1 MADKKSNK
9 MLNIKRKRLKS
20 RLSANHPE
28 KTISKTTQ
36 NIPSVLDETSH
47 EDDFNENDVEEG
59 RQENSLCQLT
69 KKVLQYIKNK
79 KKLNININE
88 LVKDLGVK
96 KRRIYDITN
105 VLQGIGYIEKKGK
118 NEIIWI
124 KNQILNKK
132 SIKIKNNTI
141 KIYNQVNELN
151 KLMDQ
156 IKEEIVSISSNNA
169 FKKYGYITFDDLI
182 NLSKIENLN
191 LLIIKANKGTKVD
204 IMDKKNTKKTC
215 EEIFRQFQE
224 GKVELKQKNYKK
236 INLIKNEN
244 HIFFD
249 SNEPK
254 SIKVYRINK
263 GELNE
268 IIKDE
273 NKGMYFFINKEVNE
287 PIKKESIIMN
297 QNKEIEDDKQI
308 KINNNDSNLK
318 FSFISDN
325 EKEVKIN
332 NINNDIIKSLN
343 LQKNEKCSNDL
354 ENRVS
359 PSKDVKKF
367 SIYKFLEWNKDI
379 TYDKNKNDIKKKYC
393 GISSLFQKHKNN
405 F

>member
-20 RLSANHPE
+20 RLSVNHPE
-28 KTISKTTQ
+28 KAILKTPQ
-36 NIPSVLDETSH
+36 NIPSVPDETSH
-47 EDDFNENDVEEG
+47 EDDFIENDVEEG

-88 LVKDLGVK
+88 LVKDLEVK

-118 NEIIWI
+118 NEIIWT

-156 IKEEIVSISSNNA
+156 IKEEIVSISSNND
-169 FKKYGYITFDDLI
+169 FIKYGYITFDDLI
-182 NLSKIENLN
+182 NLSKVENLN

-204 IMDKKNTKKTC
+204 IMDKKSTKKTC

-249 SNEPK
+249 SNDPK
-254 SIKVYRINK
+254 SIKVHRINK
-263 GELNE
+263 GEFNE

-273 NKGMYFFINKEVNE
+273 HKGMYFFINKEVNE
-287 PIKKESIIMN
+287 PIKKESFIMN

-308 KINNNDSNLK
+308 EINNNDSNLK
-318 FSFISDN
+318 FSFISNN
-325 EKEVKIN
+325 EKEAKIK
-332 NINNDIIKSLN
+332 NINNDIFKPLN
-343 LQKNEKCSNDL
+343 LQKCPNDL
-354 ENRVS
+354 ENIVS
-359 PSKDVKKF
+359 PFKDVKNF
-367 SIYKFLEWNKDI
+367 SVYKFLEWNKDI
-379 TYDKNKNDIKKKYC
+379 TYEKNNNDIKKKYC
-393 GISSLFQKHKNN
+393 GISSLFQKYKNN

>member
-20 RLSANHPE
+20 RLSVNHPE
-28 KTISKTTQ
+28 KAILKAPQ
-36 NIPSVLDETSH
+36 NIPSVPDETSH
-47 EDDFNENDVEEG
+47 EDDFIENDVEEG

-88 LVKDLGVK
+88 LVKDLEVK

-118 NEIIWI
+118 NEIIWT

-156 IKEEIVSISSNNA
+156 IKEEIVSISSNND
-169 FKKYGYITFDDLI
+169 FIKYGYITFDDLI
-182 NLSKIENLN
+182 NLSKVENLN

-204 IMDKKNTKKTC
+204 IMDKKSTKKTC

-263 GELNE
+263 GEFNE

-273 NKGMYFFINKEVNE
+273 HKGMYFFINKEVNE
-287 PIKKESIIMN
+287 PIKKESFIMN

-308 KINNNDSNLK
+308 EINNNDSNLK
-318 FSFISDN
+318 FSFISNN
-325 EKEVKIN
+325 EKEAKIK
-332 NINNDIIKSLN
+332 NINNDIFKPLN
-343 LQKNEKCSNDL
+343 LQKCPNDL
-354 ENRVS
+354 ENIVS
-359 PSKDVKKF
+359 PFKDVKNF
-367 SIYKFLEWNKDI
+367 SVYKFLEWNKDI
-379 TYDKNKNDIKKKYC
+379 TYEKNNNDIKKKYC
-393 GISSLFQKHKNN
+393 GISSLFQKYKNN